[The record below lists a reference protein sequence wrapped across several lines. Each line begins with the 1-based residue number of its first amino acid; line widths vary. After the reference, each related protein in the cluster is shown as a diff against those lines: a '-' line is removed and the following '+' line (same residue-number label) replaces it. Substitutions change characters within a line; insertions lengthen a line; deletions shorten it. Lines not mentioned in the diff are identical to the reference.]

1 MAALQQRLQHRFS
14 NQRLLQQAVTHR
26 SFGAEHYERLEFLG
40 DAVLELAV
48 SNLLFTHMQDLPE
61 GELSRVRALLV
72 RQDSL
77 HRIALDL
84 HLPTVIRL
92 GEGEARSGGR
102 ERPSILADAVEALIG
117 AVFLDAGYDAAR
129 QLVERLFEGVQL
141 NARLQTAAK
150 DAKTALQEWLQGR
163 RMQLP
168 RYEVVRT
175 SGEAHEQTFEVR
187 CEVVERQL
195 VENGQGSSRRAAEQM
210 AARAMLQR
218 LETYR

>member
-1 MAALQQRLQHRFS
+1 MDALQQRLQHRFS
-14 NQRLLQQAVTHR
+14 NQRLLLQAVTHR
-26 SFGAEHYERLEFLG
+26 SFGAEHNERLEFLG

-77 HRIALDL
+77 HRIALGL
-84 HLPTVIRL
+84 CLPPVIRL

-195 VENGQGSSRRAAEQM
+195 VENGRGPSRRAAEQM

-218 LETYR
+218 LETHP

>member
-84 HLPTVIRL
+84 RLPSVIRL

-129 QLVERLFEGVQL
+129 QLVEHLFEGVQL

-195 VENGQGSSRRAAEQM
+195 FENGQGSSRRAAEQM